1 MLHEELIAIAE
12 PVLDEVLEHP
22 FWTGLGDGS
31 LPPGALA
38 AFVVQD
44 TDHLLPAY
52 ARALARTAAA
62 APTDAH
68 TALLSRS
75 TFASLEAADRL
86 RSAYDDLSP
95 PLDLPPRERTA
106 PVAAATRAH
115 CAVFTAAS
123 ATSFPAGVG
132 ALVPMVWF
140 NHRVADHLLHGHVP
154 GSRYARWAEAYHPGP
169 GYPHAVRAFLALVD
183 VVGEQGGPA
192 GRAAL
197 VEHFTVAVAH
207 ELAFA
212 ETAWRATDPFTSHD
226 ERTTA

>member
-1 MLHEELIAIAE
+1 MLHEKLIEIAE
-12 PVLDEVLEHP
+12 PVLGQVLEHP

-31 LPPGALA
+31 LPPAALA
-38 AFVVQD
+38 AFVAQD
-44 TDHLLPAY
+44 TDYLLPAY

-62 APTDAH
+62 AAIDAH

-75 TFASLEAADRL
+75 AFASLEAADRL
-86 RSAYDDLSP
+86 RTAYDDLAP
-95 PLDLPPRERTA
+95 ALDLPPREQPA
-106 PVAAATRAH
+106 PVADATRAH

-132 ALVPMVWF
+132 ALAPMVWF
-140 NHRVADHLLHGHVP
+140 NHRVADRLLQRHVP
-154 GSRYARWAEAYHPGP
+154 GSRYARWAEVYHPGP

-197 VEHFTVAVAH
+197 VEHFTVAAAH

-212 ETAWRATDPFTSHD
+212 ESAWRATDPFTSHE